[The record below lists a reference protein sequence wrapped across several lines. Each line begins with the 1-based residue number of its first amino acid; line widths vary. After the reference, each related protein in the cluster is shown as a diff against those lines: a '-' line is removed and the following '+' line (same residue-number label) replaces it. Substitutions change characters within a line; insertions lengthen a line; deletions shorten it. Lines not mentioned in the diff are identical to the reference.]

1 MFKQQEQGLSWQLL
15 GTEESDH
22 SRPDRDSEFSCRD
35 ELVFAHDME
44 EVVKD
49 SCGQSCFFQ
58 HIDQGRN
65 DFPHQSL
72 LLKIVDNLANISKEL
87 EFLRL
92 FFLMDVLKVADRLK

>member
-1 MFKQQEQGLSWQLL
+1 MFQQQEQGLSWQLFA
-15 GTEESDH
+15 TEECDH
-22 SRPDRDSEFSCRD
+22 TGPDRDSEFSSRD

-44 EVVKD
+44 EVVED

-65 DFPHQSL
+65 DFSHQSL
-72 LLKIVDNLANISKEL
+72 LLKIVDNLANISQEL

-92 FFLMDVLKVADRLK
+92 FFLMDVLKVADRLE